1 MIDLVSP
8 DAVSPQLDR
17 GQKEQQ
23 QQQQQQRLGRP
34 EKELPLQLS
43 FASQKMKQARDTARS
58 SMQLRKGIILRQKQ
72 VSNTGNLMS
81 SDQVLFY
88 EGL

>member
-1 MIDLVSP
+1 VIDLVSP

-17 GQKEQQ
+17 GQDEQ

-34 EKELPLQLS
+34 ENELPLQLS